1 MWTTS
6 LTSTASEG
14 QLDVIY
20 SVQESWRYGPDQ
32 DLLTCKHIK
41 GILTAEDSVAFSQ
54 EERAIDE
61 ATSCGDGT
69 SCTLACDGGTSNA
82 CSVSYAIKKLAMP
95 EQLAPH
101 NKYLHATF
109 QPDGDGLPETLTS
122 HSVQAVVIEGDIP
135 LSAKETIKLPEY
147 IPFMI
152 LRDPPGSLSSSS
164 WTKETSS
171 TLSLSVEME
180 DSGTY
185 MLGANVVGGSYS
197 KTDVKA
203 GFSWGPQG
211 SATILAGESDLKL
224 TTGGDDE
231 WSKSKVVS
239 QGNEV
244 HISTEV
250 TYSTSGYAGADG
262 AASDLFV
269 VPSLSLLTLRTLPIY
284 FDSEMCFA
292 KEGAETTKWVL
303 LEDEGNVDDV
313 LQNNLEAIKTLDAT
327 GSLKYSNDGDLDVKQ
342 TKADMRKQVNAAFED
357 AKWNAVTAHTTF
369 DILYTRIPQLKD
381 RCTEYRMVFDQCPG
395 DFSLSHIIDDDVCP

>member
-1 MWTTS
+1 MDNVS
-6 LTSTASEG
+6 R
-14 QLDVIY
+14 Q
-20 SVQESWRYGPDQ
+20 YGLRRATRRNILGSRELALWSRS

-82 CSVSYAIKKLAMP
+82 YGVSYAIKLAMP

-171 TLSLSVEME
+171 AAGLSVEME

-203 GFSWGPQG
+203 GVLVGSSGFGYHLSWRIRFK
-211 SATILAGESDLKL
+211 A
-224 TTGGDDE
+224 
-231 WSKSKVVS
+231 
-239 QGNEV
+239 
-244 HISTEV
+244 
-250 TYSTSGYAGADG
+250 
-262 AASDLFV
+262 
-269 VPSLSLLTLRTLPIY
+269 
-284 FDSEMCFA
+284 
-292 KEGAETTKWVL
+292 
-303 LEDEGNVDDV
+303 
-313 LQNNLEAIKTLDAT
+313 
-327 GSLKYSNDGDLDVKQ
+327 ND
-342 TKADMRKQVNAAFED
+342 R
-357 AKWNAVTAHTTF
+357 
-369 DILYTRIPQLKD
+369 R
-381 RCTEYRMVFDQCPG
+381 
-395 DFSLSHIIDDDVCP
+395 